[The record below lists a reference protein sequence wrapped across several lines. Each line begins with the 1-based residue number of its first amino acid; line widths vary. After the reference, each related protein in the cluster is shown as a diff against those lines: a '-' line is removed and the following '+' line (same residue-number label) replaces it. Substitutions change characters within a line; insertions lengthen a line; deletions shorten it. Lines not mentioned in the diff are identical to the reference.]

1 MLKVV
6 YCADGIPISDFKAHE
21 TVDNIIET
29 YLRDKHSRSVYIGTT
44 TTVVPIYNYEYRT
57 SSELCL
63 LIFSLRV
70 LEEKISIHEIEFYFE
85 DEKLK
90 FDLYDGIE
98 IPENNKQMGLYSDVC
113 VKALQLGYQNLVKD
127 KKS

>member
-1 MLKVV
+1 MLKIK
-6 YCADGIPISDFKAHE
+6 YCKDGIPISDFKVHE
-21 TVDNIIET
+21 TVDQIIES
-29 YLRDKHSRSVYIGTT
+29 YLRDKHSKSVYIGTT

-63 LIFSLRV
+63 LVFTLRV
-70 LEEKISIHEIEFYFE
+70 FEEKININEIEFYLE

-90 FDLYDGIE
+90 FNQYVGIE
-98 IPENNKQMGLYSDVC
+98 IPEGKQMGLYSDVC
-113 VKALQLGYQNLVKD
+113 MKAIKLGYDKMMRD